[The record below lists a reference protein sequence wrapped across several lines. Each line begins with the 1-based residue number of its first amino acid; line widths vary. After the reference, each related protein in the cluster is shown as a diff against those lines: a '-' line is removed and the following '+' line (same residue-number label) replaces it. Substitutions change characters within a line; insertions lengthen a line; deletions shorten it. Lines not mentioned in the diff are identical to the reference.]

1 MMGDY
6 ISREAA
12 VNRFEQLKEQA
23 DTLRDKMYLDGVLA
37 VIDTLPSSDVRPVV
51 RGRWIRMPS
60 EIGTIDVEQCSICGC
75 EMNERNQ
82 FWNAKF
88 CPQCGADMR

>member
-1 MMGDY
+1 MGDY

-37 VIDTLPSSDVRPVV
+37 VIDTLPSFDVRPVV
-51 RGRWIRMPS
+51 HGKWISTQYPIMP
-60 EIGTIDVEQCSICGC
+60 ECEDCSVCGYRTVYGHKF
-75 EMNERNQ
+75 N
-82 FWNAKF
+82 F

>member
-12 VNRFEQLKEQA
+12 LNRFEQLKEQA
-23 DTLRDKMYLDGVLA
+23 DTMRDKIYLDGVLA

-51 RGRWIRMPS
+51 HGKWIKERTMN
-60 EIGTIDVEQCSICGC
+60 GLHYVKCDKCGYK
-75 EMNERNQ
+75 EYDHIKYTKFN
-82 FWNAKF
+82 F
-88 CPQCGADMR
+88 CPECGADMR